1 LGNSADRSIV
11 PSYYDRYQGGEHE
24 AVWADLLALGNGVHE
39 EPVYSDALAVARETM
54 SRARTNIET
63 LIVRLDEIGYQFE
76 TARDTPPAVVQQ
88 MVQVQR
94 AMAQQLEALYPVLLA
109 DFSRGN
115 RFEEFVSAFDK
126 RLAPASTLDER
137 SVYSR
142 AQEWSRNCISGLE
155 TYLLGPLPVS
165 LRAWYECVEHVSF
178 IGSHPV
184 LNPVKQEHSAVQI
197 TTPANQM
204 VLPDPL
210 AIMGLPDE
218 VDYESWET
226 AGGYP
231 IAVDEFF
238 KAKINR
244 DHRYYID
251 FRDSRADTIF
261 RDWRNDYF
269 VAYLRRVFKWGG
281 FPGLERH
288 PNPPLK
294 LIAELTDGLVAI

>member
-1 LGNSADRSIV
+1 M
-11 PSYYDRYQGGEHE
+11 PTYYDRYQSGEHE
-24 AVWADLLALGNGVHE
+24 AVWADLLALGNEVQK
-39 EPVYSDALAVARETM
+39 EPVYPDALAVARETM

-63 LIVRLDEIGYQFE
+63 LIVRLDEIGYRFE
-76 TARDTPPAVVQQ
+76 TARDTPAAVVEQ
-88 MVQVQR
+88 MLQVQR
-94 AMAQQLEALYPVLLA
+94 TTAQRLEAQFPGLLA
-109 DFSRGN
+109 GFSHGN
-115 RFEEFVSAFDK
+115 RVEKLLLSAFDK
-126 RLAPASTLDER
+126 RLAPASTLDEI

-142 AQEWSRNCISGLE
+142 AQEWSGNCISGLE
-155 TYLLGPLPVS
+155 NFLTGPLPVS
-165 LRAWYECVEHVSF
+165 LRAWYECVQHVSF

-184 LNPVKQEHSAVQI
+184 LNPERQERTSQSAL
-197 TTPANQM
+197 A
-204 VLPDPL
+204 DPFT
-210 AIMGLPDE
+210 IGGLPDE

-226 AGGYP
+226 AEGYP

-238 KAKINR
+238 KANISR
-244 DHRYYID
+244 EDRYYID
-251 FRDSRADTIF
+251 FRDSRSDTIF

>member
-1 LGNSADRSIV
+1 M
-11 PSYYDRYQGGEHE
+11 PSYYDRYQSGEHE
-24 AVWADLLALGNGVHE
+24 AVWADLLALGNGVHK

-54 SRARTNIET
+54 SRARTNIEM
-63 LIVRLDEIGYQFE
+63 LIVRLDQMGYRFE
-76 TARDTPPAVVQQ
+76 TARDTSPEFVEQILQFQRALAQQ
-88 MVQVQR
+88 M
-94 AMAQQLEALYPVLLA
+94 EARFPALLA
-109 DFSRGN
+109 NFSRGN
-115 RFEEFVSAFDK
+115 RFEESLLSAFDK
-126 RLAPASTLDER
+126 RRAPASMLDER
-137 SVYSR
+137 SVYYR
-142 AQEWSRNCISGLE
+142 AQKWSPNLISSLE
-155 TYLLGPLPVS
+155 SYLQGPLPVS
-165 LRAWYECVEHVSF
+165 LKAWYECIHHVSF

-184 LNPVKQEHSAVQI
+184 LNPATPTKQS
-197 TTPANQM
+197 

-231 IAVDEFF
+231 IAVDQFF
-238 KAKINR
+238 KANINR

-251 FRDSRADTIF
+251 FRNSSADTIF
-261 RDWRNDYF
+261 KDWRNDYF